1 VLPSL
6 AAAQVATASFEWQ
19 LPRGFPTP
27 FVPADNPMSVAKV
40 ALGRRLF
47 FETRLS
53 VTGHYSCA
61 SCHDP
66 ARSYTDGRAHAV
78 GATGA
83 VMAHSSMALINVAY
97 NLAYG
102 WQHPETSSLEAQ
114 MRRPLFNRH
123 PVEIGMAGRE
133 REVRTALAADATYAQ
148 QFAAVFGGA
157 ISVARIIDAIAA
169 FERTLIDGHSAF
181 DAYVF
186 EGQHDALSPAAKRGM
201 ALFFSSRIGCAGCH
215 SGFNF
220 SGNWRD
226 RAGPTG
232 KAGFADDGLGV
243 GRVRIPTLRNI
254 ALTAPYMHDGRF
266 ATLDAVLDHYQRV
279 GRLPSSTQGGQRD
292 PRLKTFTLKQDERDE
307 LTAFLAS
314 LTERVAAPQVAILDI
329 GIPDMTGWGQAD
341 DKARATAA
349 GFDHHLR
356 NPVDPDDVVRLLQ
369 AVFQAQCERP
379 PDHRSA
385 RRAAA
390 IRLGSLP

>member
-1 VLPSL
+1 MWSLLLAALPSL
-6 AAAQVATASFEWQ
+6 VGAQVTTASFDWR

-40 ALGRRLF
+40 ALGQRLF
-47 FETRLS
+47 FESRLS

-66 ARSYTDGRAHAV
+66 ARSYTDGRARAV

-83 VMAHSSMALINVAY
+83 VMAHGSMALINVAY
-97 NLAYG
+97 NLSYG
-102 WQHPETSSLEAQ
+102 WQHPEISSLEAQ
-114 MRRPLFNRH
+114 MRQPLFNRH
-123 PVEIGMAGRE
+123 PVEIGLAGRE
-133 REVRTALAADATYAQ
+133 RAVRRALAADATYPQ
-148 QFAAVFGGA
+148 QFAAAFGGA
-157 ISVARIIDAIAA
+157 ISTARIIEAIAA

-186 EGQHDALSPAAKRGM
+186 AGEHAALSPAAKRGM

-226 RAGPTG
+226 RAGATG

-279 GRLPSSTQGGQRD
+279 GRLPSSAHGGQRD
-292 PRLKTFTLKQDERDE
+292 PRLKTFTLTQNEREE
-307 LTAFLAS
+307 LTAFLGS
-314 LTERVAAPQVAILDI
+314 LTEQV
-329 GIPDMTGWGQAD
+329 GS
-341 DKARATAA
+341 
-349 GFDHHLR
+349 
-356 NPVDPDDVVRLLQ
+356 
-369 AVFQAQCERP
+369 P
-379 PDHRSA
+379 P
-385 RRAAA
+385 
-390 IRLGSLP
+390 

>member
-1 VLPSL
+1 MLL
-6 AAAQVATASFEWQ
+6 AALPALATAQGGSTSFEWQ
-19 LPRGFPTP
+19 LPRGFPIP
-27 FVPADNPMSVAKV
+27 FVPADNPMSAAKV
-40 ALGRRLF
+40 ALGQRLF

-66 ARSYTDGRAHAV
+66 ARSYTDGRARAV

-97 NLAYG
+97 NLSYG
-102 WQHPETSSLEAQ
+102 WQHPEISSLEAQ
-114 MRRPLFNRH
+114 MRQPLFNRH
-123 PVEIGMAGRE
+123 PVEIGLAGRE
-133 REVRTALAADATYAQ
+133 REVRAALAADALYTQ

-157 ISVARIIDAIAA
+157 ISIVRIIDAIAA
-169 FERTLIDGHSAF
+169 FERTLIAGHSAF

-186 EGQHDALSPAAKRGM
+186 EGEHDALSPAAKRGM

-266 ATLDAVLDHYQRV
+266 ATLDAVFDHYQRV
-279 GRLPSSTQGGQRD
+279 GELPSSARGGTRD
-292 PRLKTFTLKQDERDE
+292 PRLKTFTLSKDERDE
-307 LTAFLAS
+307 LAAFLAS
-314 LTERVAAPQVAILDI
+314 LTERRAAPQ
-329 GIPDMTGWGQAD
+329 
-341 DKARATAA
+341 A
-349 GFDHHLR
+349 GH
-356 NPVDPDDVVRLLQ
+356 
-369 AVFQAQCERP
+369 
-379 PDHRSA
+379 
-385 RRAAA
+385 
-390 IRLGSLP
+390 